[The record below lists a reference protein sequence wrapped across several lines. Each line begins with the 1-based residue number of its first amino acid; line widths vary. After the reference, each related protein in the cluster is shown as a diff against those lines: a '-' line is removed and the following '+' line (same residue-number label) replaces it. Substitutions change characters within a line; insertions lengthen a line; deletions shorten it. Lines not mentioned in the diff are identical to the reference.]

1 MNSNQEITLPI
12 YQFGVKGK
20 RGFNCVAILPIKTNE
35 SSCVKS
41 FARQALPVLSVNAKY
56 IGCLHSTVCKGV
68 YGWLEKHFYKM
79 FASEAN
85 CWYFVMK
92 FLVILK

>member
-1 MNSNQEITLPI
+1 MPI

-56 IGCLHSTVCKGV
+56 IGCLQYVKV
-68 YGWLEKHFYKM
+68 FMVGWKSIFTKCSRVKQIAGTL
-79 FASEAN
+79 
-85 CWYFVMK
+85 
-92 FLVILK
+92 